1 MRRLAILPA
10 LFALITGVAFAERAE
25 AVGVVASWPVGH
37 QPFSVAVD
45 PADGRLYVSNSGT
58 VGPNRTGTVSVVNP
72 TTGAVTSL
80 NTTGVS
86 DTVAIDPGAR
96 RLYAANAEGPGLDIF
111 DLDTGSLVTTLAVGG
126 IGVAVDSATHRI
138 YTTRAGSLTV
148 VDGATN
154 AVVGTKATPCCG
166 LWFGVVLDPGLHRV
180 YLSNIDQT
188 RPTLVVV
195 DDRDLS
201 TIAEVVMPQ
210 PIRWALAVDPSS
222 HNVYVGGS
230 DPAGPPYPH
239 SSFFVVEPTNLTIA
253 QTVPLTGF
261 PGGIAVAP
269 GTRRIFM
276 TDLSGQ
282 RVLELDH
289 MTFAVTQVIA
299 LPWGPAVPTMH
310 PDGRLYVPAF
320 QGSGADVLAAVDVGS
335 AGPVVD
341 SVTLDP
347 ASPRAGDVLHAIVVA
362 HGSLGQ
368 PLDPANLGYEWLR
381 NGALIG
387 AVPPGPYLNLNGFA
401 RRGDTITARVTAH
414 EGSQTSAPK
423 SASVTVADTAPTASV
438 TLDATTPATSA
449 ILHAT
454 AHASDADSDPL
465 TLTLTWK
472 VNGAVHRTAS
482 GPGYFSDSF
491 DLGVPG
497 NGDRGD
503 QVSVEA
509 VASDGTL
516 QSSVALAS
524 AIVADSPPT
533 VAVTLDNTAPAT
545 RDTLTA
551 TATGQDPD
559 NDALTYTF
567 TWKVNGLVRK
577 TTAGASTASF
587 DLSLTGNGDRGDIVV
602 VEVVASD
609 GSLQSGIASAT
620 ATVQNSAPTAV
631 VALSSATPSS
641 RDILTATA
649 TGQDAD
655 NDALTYA
662 FTWKVNGAIRR
673 TTSGSSATDSLD
685 LGLAGNGDRGD
696 AVLVE
701 MVASDGALQSGV
713 ATATATVVNSAPAVS
728 LALNPASPATNA
740 VVTATASASDA
751 DQDVLSF
758 SFTWKVNGAVRKTTS
773 GASLSDTFDLS
784 VAGNGN
790 HGDVI
795 DVDVAVSDGL
805 SGSPASASAVVANT
819 APTATVYLSS
829 SSPGTNDVLYAGVLA
844 QDVDGDALTFTY
856 TWRVNGV
863 AKRTVTTS
871 ARFDRFD
878 LSVKGNGDRRDV
890 VTVTVT
896 ASDGAATSAVTIASA
911 TVR

>member
-25 AVGVVASWPVGH
+25 AVGVIASWPVGH

-58 VGPNRTGTVSVVNP
+58 VGRNRTGTVSVVNP

-86 DTVAIDPGAR
+86 DTVAIDPVAR

-111 DLDTGSLVTTLAVGG
+111 DLDTGGLVTTLAVGG

-239 SSFFVVEPTNLTIA
+239 SSFFVVEPTSLTIA

-362 HGSLGQ
+362 HGSQGQ

-454 AHASDADSDPL
+454 AYASDADSDPL

-503 QVSVEA
+503 QVTVEA

-516 QSSVALAS
+516 QSPVALAS

-551 TATGQDPD
+551 TATGQDAD
-559 NDALTYTF
+559 NDALTYT
-567 TWKVNGLVRK
+567 
-577 TTAGASTASF
+577 
-587 DLSLTGNGDRGDIVV
+587 
-602 VEVVASD
+602 
-609 GSLQSGIASAT
+609 
-620 ATVQNSAPTAV
+620 
-631 VALSSATPSS
+631 
-641 RDILTATA
+641 
-649 TGQDAD
+649 
-655 NDALTYA
+655 

-805 SGSPASASAVVANT
+805 ASWPAAASAGVAST
-819 APTATVYLSS
+819 SPTATAYLSS